1 MDKSLELEFAKF
13 ETEVARTEMYGTMLD
28 DALNMYNYVRYN
40 GINRT
45 FARLYGDNISSL
57 LNRPI
62 DINNIPVVGSP
73 RDKLSLLFLVAMEDD
88 ATAGTGA
95 ATTAGATTGGTA
107 TTATPTTGTTT
118 TTTQT
123 TTGTNTAPAA
133 NNAKQKGIF
142 AKIWA
147 FIRRI
152 LGNIMKFFKGVFK
165 KAMNLILFRSKQ
177 IDDEIK
183 RLDLQNMKDVDVRVM
198 DYKQVHHDF
207 KRWYAAEL
215 TVTKI
220 AKNLEQNIKSN
231 PAELTKLS
239 AAAKAELSKELKEVL
254 KDVASDEAV
263 RKSTDAAIAQAH
275 GPLAGAGNPKFV
287 NNMVTEINAVV
298 NMIKKVQTLG
308 AELQKTIET
317 TSTPITSELKNL
329 ENNPSPD
336 NKLKLNAYRQAAQVL
351 LDMTKFAEKMT
362 SWNGKKA
369 EGVLKDLQNLGKA
382 AGVESNANPAA
393 NKIEAESTEL
403 AAEAQTEKKINI

>member
-95 ATTAGATTGGTA
+95 ATTAGATT
-107 TTATPTTGTTT
+107 TATPTAGT

-133 NNAKQKGIF
+133 NNAKQQGIF
-142 AKIWA
+142 SKIWA

-165 KAMNLILFRSKQ
+165 KAMNLILFRRKQ
-177 IDDEIK
+177 IEEEIK
-183 RLDLQNMKDVDVRVM
+183 KLDLKNMKDVDVRVM

-207 KRWYAAEL
+207 KRWYAAGL
-215 TVTKI
+215 KVGKI
-220 AKNLEQNIKSN
+220 AQNLEQNIKSN

-239 AAAKAELSKELKEVL
+239 ADAKAAFNAELKEGL
-254 KDVASDEAV
+254 KELVSDDAV
-263 RKSTDAAIAQAH
+263 RKSTNFAIAKKQ

-287 NNMVTEINAVV
+287 NNMVTEIYAVIG
-298 NMIKKVQTLG
+298 MIGMIQKMG
-308 AELQKTIET
+308 AELSTTIEN
-317 TSTPITSELKNL
+317 TSKPINDELARLETNKN
-329 ENNPSPD
+329 PGAD
-336 NKLKLNAYRQAAQVL
+336 DKLKLNAYRQAAQVL

-369 EGVLKDLQNLGKA
+369 DGVLKDLQNLGKA
-382 AGVESNANPAA
+382 AGVESNANPAE
-393 NKIEAESTEL
+393 NKIEAASTEM
-403 AAEAQTEKKINI
+403 AAEA

>member
-95 ATTAGATTGGTA
+95 ATTAGATTTA
-107 TTATPTTGTTT
+107 APTTGTTT
-118 TTTQT
+118 TQT
-123 TTGTNTAPAA
+123 ATGTNAAPAA
-133 NNAKQKGIF
+133 NNAKQQGIF
-142 AKIWA
+142 SKIWA

-165 KAMNLILFRSKQ
+165 KAMNLLLFRRKQ
-177 IDDEIK
+177 IEEEIK
-183 RLDLQNMKDVDVRVM
+183 KLDLQNMKDVDVRVM

-207 KRWYAAEL
+207 KRWYAAGL
-215 TVTKI
+215 KVNKI
-220 AKNLEQNIKSN
+220 AKNLEENIKSN

-239 AAAKAELSKELKEVL
+239 ATAKAEFNAELKEGLKELSDENTKKAAKADIA
-254 KDVASDEAV
+254 KD
-263 RKSTDAAIAQAH
+263 H
-275 GPLAGAGNPKFV
+275 GLLAGAGNPKFV
-287 NNMVTEINAVV
+287 NSMFTEIKAVV
-298 NMIKKVQTLG
+298 NMIGMIQKGG
-308 AELQKTIET
+308 ADLQKTIET
-317 TSTPITSELKNL
+317 TSTPITNELKNL
-329 ENNPSPD
+329 ENNKNPSPD
-336 NKLKLNAYRQAAQVL
+336 DKLKLNAYRQAAQVL
-351 LDMTKFAEKMT
+351 LDMTKFAEKMM

-369 EGVLKDLQNLGKA
+369 DGVLKDLQNLGKA
-382 AGVESNANPAA
+382 AGVESNANPAE
-393 NKIEAESTEL
+393 NNIEAASTEM
-403 AAEAQTEKKINI
+403 AAEAQAEKK

>member
-95 ATTAGATTGGTA
+95 ATTAGATTTA
-107 TTATPTTGTTT
+107 APTTGT

-133 NNAKQKGIF
+133 NNAKQQGIF
-142 AKIWA
+142 SKIWA

-152 LGNIMKFFKGVFK
+152 LGNITKFFKGVFK
-165 KAMNLILFRSKQ
+165 KAMNLILFRRKQ
-177 IDDEIK
+177 IEEEIK
-183 RLDLQNMKDVDVRVM
+183 KLDLKNMKDVDVRVM

-207 KRWYAAEL
+207 KRWYAAGL
-215 TVTKI
+215 KVNKI
-220 AKNLEQNIKSN
+220 AQNLEQNIKSN

-239 AAAKAELSKELKEVL
+239 ATAKAELNAELKEGL
-254 KDVASDEAV
+254 KELVSDDAV
-263 RKSTDAAIAQAH
+263 RKSTNFAIAKKQ
-275 GPLAGAGNPKFV
+275 GPLAGASNPKFV
-287 NNMVTEINAVV
+287 NNMVTEINAVIG
-298 NMIKKVQTLG
+298 MIGMIQKGG
-308 AELQKTIET
+308 ADLNNTITNASKPINDELA
-317 TSTPITSELKNL
+317 SL
-329 ENNPSPD
+329 ERNKNPSAD
-336 NKLKLNAYRQAAQVL
+336 DKLKLNAYRQAAQVL

-369 EGVLKDLQNLGKA
+369 DGVLKDLQNLGKA
-382 AGVESNANPAA
+382 AGVESNANPAE
-393 NKIEAESTEL
+393 NKIEAASTEM
-403 AAEAQTEKKINI
+403 AAEAQAEKK

>member
-95 ATTAGATTGGTA
+95 ATTAGT
-107 TTATPTTGTTT
+107 TTAAPTTGT

-123 TTGTNTAPAA
+123 TTGTNTAQSA
-133 NNAKQKGIF
+133 NNAKQQGIF
-142 AKIWA
+142 SKIWA

-152 LGNIMKFFKGVFK
+152 LGNITKFFKGVFK
-165 KAMNLILFRSKQ
+165 KAMNLILFRRKQ
-177 IDDEIK
+177 IEEEIK
-183 RLDLQNMKDVDVRVM
+183 KLDLKNMKDVDVRVM

-207 KRWYAAEL
+207 KRWYAAGL
-215 TVTKI
+215 KVTKI
-220 AKNLEQNIKSN
+220 AKNLEENIKSN

-239 AAAKAELSKELKEVL
+239 ATAKAELN
-254 KDVASDEAV
+254 
-263 RKSTDAAIAQAH
+263 AH
-275 GPLAGAGNPKFV
+275 
-287 NNMVTEINAVV
+287 
-298 NMIKKVQTLG
+298 
-308 AELQKTIET
+308 
-317 TSTPITSELKNL
+317 SE
-329 ENNPSPD
+329 E
-336 NKLKLNAYRQAAQVL
+336 
-351 LDMTKFAEKMT
+351 
-362 SWNGKKA
+362 
-369 EGVLKDLQNLGKA
+369 
-382 AGVESNANPAA
+382 A
-393 NKIEAESTEL
+393 NKILETLIKE
-403 AAEAQTEKKINI
+403 NR

>member
-95 ATTAGATTGGTA
+95 ATTAGATT
-107 TTATPTTGTTT
+107 TATPTAGT

-133 NNAKQKGIF
+133 NNAKQQGIF
-142 AKIWA
+142 SKIWA

-165 KAMNLILFRSKQ
+165 KAMNLILFRRKQ
-177 IDDEIK
+177 IEEEIK
-183 RLDLQNMKDVDVRVM
+183 KLDLKNMKDVDVRVM

-207 KRWYAAEL
+207 KRWYAAGL
-215 TVTKI
+215 KVGKI
-220 AKNLEQNIKSN
+220 AQNLEQNIKSN

-239 AAAKAELSKELKEVL
+239 ADAKAAFNAELKEGL
-254 KDVASDEAV
+254 KELVSDDAV
-263 RKSTDAAIAQAH
+263 RKSTNFAIAKKQ

-287 NNMVTEINAVV
+287 NNMVTEIYAVIG
-298 NMIKKVQTLG
+298 MIGMIQKTG
-308 AELQKTIET
+308 AELSTTVENTSKPINDELARLET
-317 TSTPITSELKNL
+317 NKN
-329 ENNPSPD
+329 PGAD
-336 NKLKLNAYRQAAQVL
+336 DKLKLNAYRQAAQVL

-369 EGVLKDLQNLGKA
+369 DGVLKDLQNLGKA
-382 AGVESNANPAA
+382 AGVESNANPAE
-393 NKIEAESTEL
+393 NKIEAASTEM
-403 AAEAQTEKKINI
+403 AAEA

>member
-95 ATTAGATTGGTA
+95 ATTAGATTTA
-107 TTATPTTGTTT
+107 APTTGTTT
-118 TTTQT
+118 TQT
-123 TTGTNTAPAA
+123 ATGTNTAPAA
-133 NNAKQKGIF
+133 NNAKQQGIF
-142 AKIWA
+142 SKIWA

-152 LGNIMKFFKGVFK
+152 LGNITKFFKGVFK
-165 KAMNLILFRSKQ
+165 KAMNLILFRRKQ
-177 IDDEIK
+177 IEEEIK
-183 RLDLQNMKDVDVRVM
+183 KLDLKNMKDVDVRVM

-207 KRWYAAEL
+207 KRWYAAGL
-215 TVTKI
+215 KISKI
-220 AKNLEQNIKSN
+220 AKNLEENIKSN

-239 AAAKAELSKELKEVL
+239 ATAKAELNAELKEGL
-254 KDVASDEAV
+254 KELVSDDAV
-263 RKSTDAAIAQAH
+263 RKSTNFAIAKKQ

-287 NNMVTEINAVV
+287 NNMVTEINAVIG
-298 NMIKKVQTLG
+298 MIGMIQQKG
-308 AELQKTIET
+308 AELNNTIT
-317 TSTPITSELKNL
+317 NASTPITNELKNL
-329 ENNPSPD
+329 ENNKNPGPD
-336 NKLKLNAYRQAAQVL
+336 DKLKLNAYRQAAQVL
-351 LDMTKFAEKMT
+351 LDMTKFAEKMM

-369 EGVLKDLQNLGKA
+369 DGVLKDLQNLGKA

-393 NKIEAESTEL
+393 NKIEAASTEM
-403 AAEAQTEKKINI
+403 AAEAQAEKK

>member
-95 ATTAGATTGGTA
+95 ATTAGATTTA
-107 TTATPTTGTTT
+107 APTTGTTT
-118 TTTQT
+118 TQT
-123 TTGTNTAPAA
+123 ATGTNAAPAA

-165 KAMNLILFRSKQ
+165 KAMNLILFRRKQ
-177 IDDEIK
+177 IEEEIK
-183 RLDLQNMKDVDVRVM
+183 KLDLQNMKDVDVRVM

-207 KRWYAAEL
+207 KRWYAAGL
-215 TVTKI
+215 KVNKI
-220 AKNLEQNIKSN
+220 AQNLEQNIKSN

-239 AAAKAELSKELKEVL
+239 AEAKAKFNAELKEDLKELSDENTKKAAKADIA
-254 KDVASDEAV
+254 KD
-263 RKSTDAAIAQAH
+263 H
-275 GPLAGAGNPKFV
+275 GLLAGAGNPKFV
-287 NNMVTEINAVV
+287 NSMFTEIKAVV
-298 NMIKKVQTLG
+298 NMIGMIQKGG
-308 AELQKTIET
+308 ADLQKTIET
-317 TSTPITSELKNL
+317 TSTPITNELNNL
-329 ENNPSPD
+329 ENKQNPSPD
-336 NKLKLNAYRQAAQVL
+336 DKLKLNAYRQAAQVL
-351 LDMTKFAEKMT
+351 LDMTKFAEKMM

-369 EGVLKDLQNLGKA
+369 DGVLKDLQNLGKA
-382 AGVESNANPAA
+382 AGVESNANPAE
-393 NKIEAESTEL
+393 NNIEAASTEL
-403 AAEAQTEKKINI
+403 AAEAQAEKK

>member
-28 DALNMYNYVRYN
+28 DALKMYNYVRYN

-88 ATAGTGA
+88 ATAGTSA
-95 ATTAGATTGGTA
+95 TTTAGT
-107 TTATPTTGTTT
+107 TTATPATGTTT
-118 TTTQT
+118 TSTTA
-123 TTGTNTAPAA
+123 TGTNATPAA
-133 NNAKQKGIF
+133 NNAKQQGIF
-142 AKIWA
+142 SKIWA

-152 LGNIMKFFKGVFK
+152 LGNITKFFKGVFK
-165 KAMNLILFRSKQ
+165 KAMNLILFRRKQ
-177 IDDEIK
+177 IEEEIK
-183 RLDLQNMKDVDVRVM
+183 KLDLKNMKDVDVRVM

-207 KRWYAAEL
+207 KRWYAAGL
-215 TVTKI
+215 KVNKI
-220 AKNLEQNIKSN
+220 AQNLEQNIKSN

-239 AAAKAELSKELKEVL
+239 ATAKAELNAELKEGL
-254 KDVASDEAV
+254 KELVSDEAV
-263 RKSTDAAIAQAH
+263 RKSTNAAIAKEQ

-287 NNMVTEINAVV
+287 NNMVTEINAVIG
-298 NMIKKVQTLG
+298 MIGMIQKGG
-308 AELQKTIET
+308 ADLNNTIT
-317 TSTPITSELKNL
+317 NISTPINDELKRL
-329 ENNPSPD
+329 ENNKNPSAD
-336 NKLKLNAYRQAAQVL
+336 DKLKLNAYRQAAQVL

-369 EGVLKDLQNLGKA
+369 DGVLKDLQNLGKA
-382 AGVESNANPAA
+382 AGVEPNNPAA
-393 NKIEAESTEL
+393 TKVEAASTEM
-403 AAEAQTEKKINI
+403 AAEAQAEKK

>member
-28 DALNMYNYVRYN
+28 DALTMYNYVRYN

-95 ATTAGATTGGTA
+95 ATTAGATT
-107 TTATPTTGTTT
+107 TATPTAGTT

-123 TTGTNTAPAA
+123 ATGTNAAPAA
-133 NNAKQKGIF
+133 NNAKQQGIF
-142 AKIWA
+142 SKIWA

-152 LGNIMKFFKGVFK
+152 LGNITKFFKGVFK
-165 KAMNLILFRSKQ
+165 KAMNLILFRRKQ
-177 IDDEIK
+177 IEEEIK
-183 RLDLQNMKDVDVRVM
+183 KLDLQNMKDVDVRVM

-207 KRWYAAEL
+207 KRWYAAGL
-215 TVTKI
+215 KVTKI
-220 AKNLEQNIKSN
+220 AQNLEQNIKSN

-239 AAAKAELSKELKEVL
+239 ADAKADLNAELKEGL
-254 KDVASDEAV
+254 KELVSDDAV
-263 RKSTDAAIAQAH
+263 RKSTNFAIAKKQ

-287 NNMVTEINAVV
+287 NNMVTEINAVIG
-298 NMIKKVQTLG
+298 MIGMIQQKG
-308 AELQKTIET
+308 AELNNTIT
-317 TSTPITSELKNL
+317 NASKPITDELARLEKNQ
-329 ENNPSPD
+329 NPSPD
-336 NKLKLNAYRQAAQVL
+336 DKLKLNAYRQAAQVL
-351 LDMTKFAEKMT
+351 LDMTKFAEKMM

-369 EGVLKDLQNLGKA
+369 DGVLKDLQNLGKA
-382 AGVESNANPAA
+382 TGVESNNPAA
-393 NKIEAESTEL
+393 NNIEAASTEM
-403 AAEAQTEKKINI
+403 AAEAQAEKK

>member
-95 ATTAGATTGGTA
+95 ATTAGATTTA
-107 TTATPTTGTTT
+107 APTTGTTT
-118 TTTQT
+118 TAQT
-123 TTGTNTAPAA
+123 ATGTNAAPAA
-133 NNAKQKGIF
+133 NNAKQQGIF
-142 AKIWA
+142 SKIWA

-165 KAMNLILFRSKQ
+165 KAMNLLLFRRKQ
-177 IDDEIK
+177 IEEEIK
-183 RLDLQNMKDVDVRVM
+183 KLDLQNMKDVDVRVM

-207 KRWYAAEL
+207 KRWYAAGL
-215 TVTKI
+215 KVNKI
-220 AKNLEQNIKSN
+220 AKNLEENIKSN

-239 AAAKAELSKELKEVL
+239 ATAKAEFNAELKEGLKELSDENTKKAAKADIA
-254 KDVASDEAV
+254 KD
-263 RKSTDAAIAQAH
+263 H
-275 GPLAGAGNPKFV
+275 GLLAGAGNPKFV
-287 NNMVTEINAVV
+287 NSMFTEIKAVV
-298 NMIKKVQTLG
+298 NMIGMIQKGG
-308 AELQKTIET
+308 ADLQKTIET
-317 TSTPITSELKNL
+317 TSTPITNELKNL
-329 ENNPSPD
+329 ENNKNPSPD
-336 NKLKLNAYRQAAQVL
+336 DKLKLNAYRQAAQVL
-351 LDMTKFAEKMT
+351 LDMTKFAEKMM

-369 EGVLKDLQNLGKA
+369 DGVLKDLQNLGKA
-382 AGVESNANPAA
+382 AGVESNANPAE
-393 NKIEAESTEL
+393 NNIEAASTEM
-403 AAEAQTEKKINI
+403 AAEAQAEKK

>member
-95 ATTAGATTGGTA
+95 ATTAGATTATA
-107 TTATPTTGTTT
+107 PTAGTTT

-123 TTGTNTAPAA
+123 TTGTNAAPAA
-133 NNAKQKGIF
+133 NNAKQQGIF
-142 AKIWA
+142 SKIWA

-152 LGNIMKFFKGVFK
+152 LGNITKFFKGVFK
-165 KAMNLILFRSKQ
+165 KAMNLILFRRKQ
-177 IDDEIK
+177 IEEEIK
-183 RLDLQNMKDVDVRVM
+183 KLDLKNMKDVDVRVM

-207 KRWYAAEL
+207 KRWYAAGL
-215 TVTKI
+215 KITKI
-220 AKNLEQNIKSN
+220 AKELEQNIKSN

-239 AAAKAELSKELKEVL
+239 ATAKAELNAELKEGL
-254 KDVASDEAV
+254 KDLVSDDAV
-263 RKSTDAAIAQAH
+263 RKSTNFAIAKKQ

-287 NNMVTEINAVV
+287 NNMVTEINAVIG
-298 NMIKKVQTLG
+298 MIGMIQKGG
-308 AELQKTIET
+308 ADLTNTIEN
-317 TSTPITSELKNL
+317 TSKPINDELARL
-329 ENNPSPD
+329 EQNKNPSPD
-336 NKLKLNAYRQAAQVL
+336 DKLKLNAYRQAAQVL

-369 EGVLKDLQNLGKA
+369 DGVLKDLQNLGKA
-382 AGVESNANPAA
+382 AGVESNANPAE
-393 NKIEAESTEL
+393 NKIEAASTEM
-403 AAEAQTEKKINI
+403 AAEAQAEKK

>member
-88 ATAGTGA
+88 ATAGTGT
-95 ATTAGATTGGTA
+95 ATTAGAT

-177 IDDEIK
+177 IDDEMK

-308 AELQKTIET
+308 AELQKTIEN
-317 TSTPITSELKNL
+317 TSTPITNELNNL
-329 ENNPSPD
+329 EKNQNPSPD
-336 NKLKLNAYRQAAQVL
+336 DKLKLNAYRQAAQVL

-369 EGVLKDLQNLGKA
+369 DGVLKDLQNLGKA
-382 AGVESNANPAA
+382 AGVESNNPAA
-393 NKIEAESTEL
+393 NNIEAASTEL
-403 AAEAQTEKKINI
+403 AAEAQAEKK

>member
-88 ATAGTGA
+88 TTAGTGA
-95 ATTAGATTGGTA
+95 TTTAA
-107 TTATPTTGTTT
+107 PTTGTT

-177 IDDEIK
+177 IDDEMK

-308 AELQKTIET
+308 AELQKTIEN
-317 TSTPITSELKNL
+317 TSTPITNELNNL
-329 ENNPSPD
+329 EKNQNPSPD
-336 NKLKLNAYRQAAQVL
+336 DKLKLNAYRQAAQVL

-369 EGVLKDLQNLGKA
+369 DGVLKDLQNLGKA
-382 AGVESNANPAA
+382 AGVESNANPAE
-393 NKIEAESTEL
+393 NKIEAASTEM
-403 AAEAQTEKKINI
+403 AAEAQAEKK

>member
-95 ATTAGATTGGTA
+95 ATTAGATTTA
-107 TTATPTTGTTT
+107 APTTGTTT
-118 TTTQT
+118 TQT
-123 TTGTNTAPAA
+123 ATGTNTAPAA

-165 KAMNLILFRSKQ
+165 KAMNLILFRRKQ
-177 IDDEIK
+177 IEEEIK
-183 RLDLQNMKDVDVRVM
+183 KLDLQNMKDVDVRVM

-207 KRWYAAEL
+207 KRWYAAGL
-215 TVTKI
+215 KVNKI

-239 AAAKAELSKELKEVL
+239 AAAKAEFNAELKEGL
-254 KDVASDEAV
+254 KELSDENT
-263 RKSTDAAIAQAH
+263 KKAAKADIAKDH
-275 GPLAGAGNPKFV
+275 GLLAGAGNPKFV
-287 NNMVTEINAVV
+287 NSMFTEIKAVV
-298 NMIKKVQTLG
+298 NMIGMIQKGG
-308 AELQKTIET
+308 ADLQKTIET
-317 TSTPITSELKNL
+317 TSTPITNELKNL
-329 ENNPSPD
+329 ENNKNPSPD
-336 NKLKLNAYRQAAQVL
+336 DKLKLNAYRQAAQVL

-369 EGVLKDLQNLGKA
+369 DGVLKDLQNLGKA
-382 AGVESNANPAA
+382 AGVEPNNNPAA
-393 NKIEAESTEL
+393 TNVEAASTEM
-403 AAEAQTEKKINI
+403 AAEAQAEKNK

>member
-1 MDKSLELEFAKF
+1 
-13 ETEVARTEMYGTMLD
+13 
-28 DALNMYNYVRYN
+28 
-40 GINRT
+40 
-45 FARLYGDNISSL
+45 
-57 LNRPI
+57 
-62 DINNIPVVGSP
+62 
-73 RDKLSLLFLVAMEDD
+73 
-88 ATAGTGA
+88 
-95 ATTAGATTGGTA
+95 
-107 TTATPTTGTTT
+107 
-118 TTTQT
+118 
-123 TTGTNTAPAA
+123 
-133 NNAKQKGIF
+133 
-142 AKIWA
+142 
-147 FIRRI
+147 
-152 LGNIMKFFKGVFK
+152 MKFFKGVFK

-177 IDDEIK
+177 IDDEMK

-308 AELQKTIET
+308 AELQKTIEN
-317 TSTPITSELKNL
+317 TSTPITNELNNL
-329 ENNPSPD
+329 EKNQNPSPD
-336 NKLKLNAYRQAAQVL
+336 DKLKLNAYRQAAQVL

-369 EGVLKDLQNLGKA
+369 DGVLKDLQNLGKA
-382 AGVESNANPAA
+382 AGVESNNPAA
-393 NKIEAESTEL
+393 NNIEAASTEL
-403 AAEAQTEKKINI
+403 AAEAQAEKK

>member
-95 ATTAGATTGGTA
+95 ATTAGATTTA
-107 TTATPTTGTTT
+107 APTTGTTT
-118 TTTQT
+118 TQT
-123 TTGTNTAPAA
+123 ATGTNTAPAA
-133 NNAKQKGIF
+133 NNAKQQGIF
-142 AKIWA
+142 SKIWA

-165 KAMNLILFRSKQ
+165 KAMNLLLFRRKQ
-177 IDDEIK
+177 IEEEIK
-183 RLDLQNMKDVDVRVM
+183 KLDLQNMKDVDVRVM

-207 KRWYAAEL
+207 KRWYAAGL
-215 TVTKI
+215 KVNKI
-220 AKNLEQNIKSN
+220 AKNLEENIKSN

-239 AAAKAELSKELKEVL
+239 AAAKAEFNAELKEGL
-254 KDVASDEAV
+254 KELSDENT
-263 RKSTDAAIAQAH
+263 KKAAKADIAKDH
-275 GPLAGAGNPKFV
+275 GLLAGAGNPKFV
-287 NNMVTEINAVV
+287 NSMFTEIKAVV
-298 NMIKKVQTLG
+298 NMIGMIQKGG
-308 AELQKTIET
+308 ADLQKTIET
-317 TSTPITSELKNL
+317 TSTPITNELKNL
-329 ENNPSPD
+329 ENNKNPSPD
-336 NKLKLNAYRQAAQVL
+336 DKLKLNAYRQAAQVL
-351 LDMTKFAEKMT
+351 LDMTKFAEKMM

-369 EGVLKDLQNLGKA
+369 DGVLKDLQNLGKA
-382 AGVESNANPAA
+382 AGVESNANPAE
-393 NKIEAESTEL
+393 NKIEAASTEM
-403 AAEAQTEKKINI
+403 AAEAQAEKK

>member
-95 ATTAGATTGGTA
+95 ATTAGT
-107 TTATPTTGTTT
+107 TTAAPTTGTTT
-118 TTTQT
+118 TQT
-123 TTGTNTAPAA
+123 TTSTNTAPAA
-133 NNAKQKGIF
+133 NNAKQQGIF
-142 AKIWA
+142 SKIWA

-152 LGNIMKFFKGVFK
+152 LGNITKFFKGVFK
-165 KAMNLILFRSKQ
+165 KAMNLILFRRKQ
-177 IDDEIK
+177 IEEEIK
-183 RLDLQNMKDVDVRVM
+183 KLDLKNMKDVDVRVM

-207 KRWYAAEL
+207 KRWYAAGL
-215 TVTKI
+215 KITKI
-220 AKNLEQNIKSN
+220 AQNLEQNIKSN

-239 AAAKAELSKELKEVL
+239 ATAKAELNAELKEGL
-254 KDVASDEAV
+254 KELVSDDAV
-263 RKSTDAAIAQAH
+263 RKSTNFAIAKKQ
-275 GPLAGAGNPKFV
+275 GLAGAGNPKFV
-287 NNMVTEINAVV
+287 NNMVTEINAVIG
-298 NMIKKVQTLG
+298 MIGMIQKGG
-308 AELQKTIET
+308 ADLNNTITNASKPINDELARLE
-317 TSTPITSELKNL
+317 KNQ
-329 ENNPSPD
+329 NPSPD
-336 NKLKLNAYRQAAQVL
+336 DKLKLNAYRQAAQVL

-369 EGVLKDLQNLGKA
+369 DGVLKDLQNLGKA
-382 AGVESNANPAA
+382 AGVESNANPAE
-393 NKIEAESTEL
+393 NKIEAASTEM
-403 AAEAQTEKKINI
+403 AAEAQAEKK

>member
-88 ATAGTGA
+88 ATAGTGT
-95 ATTAGATTGGTA
+95 ATTTGAT
-107 TTATPTTGTTT
+107 TTATPTAGTA
-118 TTTQT
+118 TTQT
-123 TTGTNTAPAA
+123 ATGTNAAPAA
-133 NNAKQKGIF
+133 NNAKQQGIF
-142 AKIWA
+142 SKIWA

-152 LGNIMKFFKGVFK
+152 LGNITKFFKGVFR
-165 KAMNLILFRSKQ
+165 KAMNLLLFRRKQ
-177 IDDEIK
+177 IEEEIK
-183 RLDLQNMKDVDVRVM
+183 KLDLKNMKDVDVRVM

-207 KRWYAAEL
+207 KRWYAAGL
-215 TVTKI
+215 KITKI
-220 AKNLEQNIKSN
+220 AQNLEQNIKSN

-239 AAAKAELSKELKEVL
+239 ATAKAELNAELKEGL
-254 KDVASDEAV
+254 KELVSDDAV
-263 RKSTDAAIAQAH
+263 RKSTNFAIAKKQ

-287 NNMVTEINAVV
+287 NNMVTEINAVID
-298 NMIKKVQTLG
+298 MIGMIQQKG

-317 TSTPITSELKNL
+317 ASTPINNELDSL
-329 ENNPSPD
+329 EKNPSPD
-336 NKLKLNAYRQAAQVL
+336 NKLKLDAYRQAAQVL
-351 LDMTKFAEKMT
+351 LDMTKFAEKMM

-369 EGVLKDLQNLGKA
+369 DGVLKDLQNLGKA

-393 NKIEAESTEL
+393 NKIEAASTEM
-403 AAEAQTEKKINI
+403 AAEAQAEKK

>member
-95 ATTAGATTGGTA
+95 ATTAGATT
-107 TTATPTTGTTT
+107 TATPTAGTT

-123 TTGTNTAPAA
+123 TTGTNAAPAA
-133 NNAKQKGIF
+133 NNAKQQGIF
-142 AKIWA
+142 SKIWA

-152 LGNIMKFFKGVFK
+152 LGNITKFFKGVFK
-165 KAMNLILFRSKQ
+165 KAMNLLLFRRKQ
-177 IDDEIK
+177 IEEEIK
-183 RLDLQNMKDVDVRVM
+183 KLDLKNMKDVDVRVM

-207 KRWYAAEL
+207 KRWYAAGL
-215 TVTKI
+215 KVNKI
-220 AKNLEQNIKSN
+220 AQNLEQNIKSN

-239 AAAKAELSKELKEVL
+239 AEAKAELNAELKEGL
-254 KDVASDEAV
+254 KDLVSDDAV
-263 RKSTDAAIAQAH
+263 RKSTNFAIAKKQ

-287 NNMVTEINAVV
+287 NNMVTEINAVIG
-298 NMIKKVQTLG
+298 MIGMIQKGG
-308 AELQKTIET
+308 ADLTNTIENA
-317 TSTPITSELKNL
+317 SKPINDELARLEKNK
-329 ENNPSPD
+329 NPSPD
-336 NKLKLNAYRQAAQVL
+336 DKLKLNAYRQAAQVL

-369 EGVLKDLQNLGKA
+369 DGVLKDLQNLGKA
-382 AGVESNANPAA
+382 AGVEPNANPAA

-403 AAEAQTEKKINI
+403 AAEAQTEKKTNI

>member
-95 ATTAGATTGGTA
+95 ATTAGGATGATA
-107 TTATPTTGTTT
+107 ATPTAGT

-123 TTGTNTAPAA
+123 NTTQSA
-133 NNAKQKGIF
+133 NNAKQQGIF
-142 AKIWA
+142 SKIWA

-152 LGNIMKFFKGVFK
+152 LGNITKFFKGVFK

-177 IDDEIK
+177 IDDEMK
-183 RLDLQNMKDVDVRVM
+183 RLDLKNMKDVDVRVM
-198 DYKQVHHDF
+198 DYRQVHHDF
-207 KRWYAAEL
+207 KRWYAAGLKITE
-215 TVTKI
+215 I

-231 PAELTKLS
+231 PTELTKLS
-239 AAAKAELSKELKEVL
+239 ATAKANFNAALKNELKGL
-254 KDVASDEAV
+254 SDENTKKTA
-263 RKSTDAAIAQAH
+263 REGMEKAG
-275 GPLAGAGNPKFV
+275 GPLVGAGNPKFV

-298 NMIKKVQTLG
+298 NMIKRIQTLG

-317 TSTPITSELKNL
+317 ASTPITTKLTSL
-329 ENNPSPD
+329 ETNPSAD
-336 NKLKLNAYRQAAQVL
+336 NKLKLDAYRQATQVL

-369 EGVLKDLQNLGKA
+369 DGVLKDLQNLGKA
-382 AGVESNANPAA
+382 AGVESNNPAA
-393 NKIEAESTEL
+393 NKIEAASTEL
-403 AAEAQTEKKINI
+403 AAEGQAEKKINI

>member
-28 DALNMYNYVRYN
+28 DALNMYSYVRYN

-95 ATTAGATTGGTA
+95 ATTAGATT
-107 TTATPTTGTTT
+107 TATPTTGT

-142 AKIWA
+142 SKIWA

-152 LGNIMKFFKGVFK
+152 LGNITKFFKGVFK
-165 KAMNLILFRSKQ
+165 KAMNLILFRRKQ
-177 IDDEIK
+177 IEEEIK
-183 RLDLQNMKDVDVRVM
+183 KLDLKNMKDVDVRVM

-207 KRWYAAEL
+207 KRWYAAGL
-215 TVTKI
+215 KVNKI
-220 AKNLEQNIKSN
+220 AQNLEQNIKSN

-239 AAAKAELSKELKEVL
+239 ATAKAELNAELKEGL
-254 KDVASDEAV
+254 KELVSDEAV
-263 RKSTDAAIAQAH
+263 RKSTNAAIAKEQ

-287 NNMVTEINAVV
+287 NNMVTEINAVIG
-298 NMIKKVQTLG
+298 MIGMIQQKG
-308 AELQKTIET
+308 AELQKTIEDA
-317 TSTPITSELKNL
+317 SQPINTELARLEKNQ
-329 ENNPSPD
+329 NPSAD
-336 NKLKLNAYRQAAQVL
+336 DKLKLNAYRQAAQVL

-369 EGVLKDLQNLGKA
+369 DGVLKDLQNLGKA
-382 AGVESNANPAA
+382 ADVESNANPAE
-393 NKIEAESTEL
+393 NKIEAASTEM
-403 AAEAQTEKKINI
+403 AAEAQAEKK

>member
-45 FARLYGDNISSL
+45 FARLYGDNINSL

-95 ATTAGATTGGTA
+95 ATTAGT
-107 TTATPTTGTTT
+107 TTAAPTTGTT

-133 NNAKQKGIF
+133 NNAKQQGIF
-142 AKIWA
+142 SKIWA

-152 LGNIMKFFKGVFK
+152 LGNITKFFKGVFK
-165 KAMNLILFRSKQ
+165 KAMNLLLFRRKQ
-177 IDDEIK
+177 IEEEIK
-183 RLDLQNMKDVDVRVM
+183 KLDLKNMKDVDVRVM

-207 KRWYAAEL
+207 KRWYAAGL
-215 TVTKI
+215 KVTKI
-220 AKNLEQNIKSN
+220 AKELEQNITSN

-239 AAAKAELSKELKEVL
+239 ATAKSELNAELKEGL
-254 KDVASDEAV
+254 KELVSDDAV
-263 RKSTDAAIAQAH
+263 RKSTNFAIAKKQ
-275 GPLAGAGNPKFV
+275 GLAGAGNPKFV
-287 NNMVTEINAVV
+287 NNMVTEINAVIG
-298 NMIKKVQTLG
+298 MIGMIQKGG
-308 AELQKTIET
+308 ADLQKTIET
-317 TSTPITSELKNL
+317 TSTPITNELKNL
-329 ENNPSPD
+329 ENKQNPSAD
-336 NKLKLNAYRQAAQVL
+336 DKLKLNAYRQAAQVL
-351 LDMTKFAEKMT
+351 LDMTKFAEKMM

-369 EGVLKDLQNLGKA
+369 DGVLKDLQNLGKA

-393 NKIEAESTEL
+393 NNIEEASTEL
-403 AAEAQTEKKINI
+403 AAEAQAEKKINI

>member
-45 FARLYGDNISSL
+45 FARLSGDNISSL

-95 ATTAGATTGGTA
+95 ATTAGATTTA
-107 TTATPTTGTTT
+107 APTTGTTT
-118 TTTQT
+118 TTQT
-123 TTGTNTAPAA
+123 ATGTNAAPAA
-133 NNAKQKGIF
+133 NNAKQQGIF
-142 AKIWA
+142 SKIWA

-152 LGNIMKFFKGVFK
+152 LGNITKFFKGVFK
-165 KAMNLILFRSKQ
+165 KAMNLLLFRRKQ
-177 IDDEIK
+177 IEEEIK
-183 RLDLQNMKDVDVRVM
+183 KLDLKNMKDVDVRVM

-207 KRWYAAEL
+207 KRWYAAGL
-215 TVTKI
+215 KVTKI
-220 AKNLEQNIKSN
+220 AKELEQNITSN

-239 AAAKAELSKELKEVL
+239 ATAKAELNAELKEGL
-254 KDVASDEAV
+254 KELVSDDAV
-263 RKSTDAAIAQAH
+263 RKSTNFAIAKKQ

-287 NNMVTEINAVV
+287 NNMVTEINAVIG
-298 NMIKKVQTLG
+298 MIGMIQKGG
-308 AELQKTIET
+308 ADLSTTIENA
-317 TSTPITSELKNL
+317 SKPINDELARLEKNK
-329 ENNPSPD
+329 NPSAD
-336 NKLKLNAYRQAAQVL
+336 DKLKLNAYRQAAQVL

-369 EGVLKDLQNLGKA
+369 DGVLKDLQNLGKA
-382 AGVESNANPAA
+382 AGVESNANPAE
-393 NKIEAESTEL
+393 NKIEAASTEM
-403 AAEAQTEKKINI
+403 AAEAQAEKK

>member
-88 ATAGTGA
+88 ATAGTGT
-95 ATTAGATTGGTA
+95 ATTAGATTTA
-107 TTATPTTGTTT
+107 APTTGTTT
-118 TTTQT
+118 TTQT
-123 TTGTNTAPAA
+123 ATGTNTAPAA
-133 NNAKQKGIF
+133 NNAKQQGIF
-142 AKIWA
+142 SKIWA

-165 KAMNLILFRSKQ
+165 KAMNLLLFRRKQ
-177 IDDEIK
+177 IEEEIK
-183 RLDLQNMKDVDVRVM
+183 KLDLQNMKDVDVRVM

-207 KRWYAAEL
+207 KRWYAAGL
-215 TVTKI
+215 KVNKI
-220 AKNLEQNIKSN
+220 AKNLEENIKSN

-239 AAAKAELSKELKEVL
+239 AAAKAEFNAELKEGL
-254 KDVASDEAV
+254 KELSDENT
-263 RKSTDAAIAQAH
+263 KKAAKADIAKDH
-275 GPLAGAGNPKFV
+275 GLLAGAGNPKFV
-287 NNMVTEINAVV
+287 NSMFTEIKAVV
-298 NMIKKVQTLG
+298 NMIGMIQKGG
-308 AELQKTIET
+308 ADLQKTIET
-317 TSTPITSELKNL
+317 TSTPITNELKNL
-329 ENNPSPD
+329 ENNKNPSPD
-336 NKLKLNAYRQAAQVL
+336 DKLKLNAYRQAAQVL
-351 LDMTKFAEKMT
+351 LDMTKFAEKMM

-369 EGVLKDLQNLGKA
+369 DGVLKDLQNLGKA
-382 AGVESNANPAA
+382 AGVESNANPAE
-393 NKIEAESTEL
+393 NNIEAASTEL
-403 AAEAQTEKKINI
+403 AAEAQAEKK

>member
-95 ATTAGATTGGTA
+95 ATTAGT
-107 TTATPTTGTTT
+107 TTAAPTTGT

-123 TTGTNTAPAA
+123 TTGTNTAQSA
-133 NNAKQKGIF
+133 NNAKQQGIF
-142 AKIWA
+142 SKIWA

-152 LGNIMKFFKGVFK
+152 LGNITKFFKGVFK
-165 KAMNLILFRSKQ
+165 KAMNLILFRRKQ
-177 IDDEIK
+177 IEEEIK
-183 RLDLQNMKDVDVRVM
+183 KLDLKNMKDVDVRVM

-207 KRWYAAEL
+207 KRWYAAGL
-215 TVTKI
+215 KITKI
-220 AKNLEQNIKSN
+220 AQNLEQNIKSN

-239 AAAKAELSKELKEVL
+239 ATAKAELNAELKEGL
-254 KDVASDEAV
+254 KELVSDDAV
-263 RKSTDAAIAQAH
+263 RKSTNFAIAKKQ

-287 NNMVTEINAVV
+287 NNMVTEINAVIG
-298 NMIKKVQTLG
+298 MIGMIQQKG
-308 AELQKTIET
+308 AELNNTIT
-317 TSTPITSELKNL
+317 NASTPITNELKNL
-329 ENNPSPD
+329 ENNKNPSPD
-336 NKLKLNAYRQAAQVL
+336 DKLKLNAYRQAAQVL
-351 LDMTKFAEKMT
+351 LDMTKFAEKMM

-369 EGVLKDLQNLGKA
+369 DGVLKDLQNLGKA

-393 NKIEAESTEL
+393 NNIEEASTEL
-403 AAEAQTEKKINI
+403 AAEAQAEKKINI

>member
-95 ATTAGATTGGTA
+95 ATTAGATTTA
-107 TTATPTTGTTT
+107 APTTGTTT
-118 TTTQT
+118 TTQT
-123 TTGTNTAPAA
+123 ATGTNAAPAA
-133 NNAKQKGIF
+133 NNAKQQGIF
-142 AKIWA
+142 SKIWA

-152 LGNIMKFFKGVFK
+152 LGNITKFFKGVFK
-165 KAMNLILFRSKQ
+165 KAMNLLLFRRKQ
-177 IDDEIK
+177 IEEEIK
-183 RLDLQNMKDVDVRVM
+183 KLDLKNMKDVDVRVM

-207 KRWYAAEL
+207 KRWYAAGL
-215 TVTKI
+215 KVTKI
-220 AKNLEQNIKSN
+220 AKELEQNITSN

-239 AAAKAELSKELKEVL
+239 ATAKAELNAELKEGL
-254 KDVASDEAV
+254 KDLVSDDAV
-263 RKSTDAAIAQAH
+263 RKSTNFAIAKKQ
-275 GPLAGAGNPKFV
+275 GLAGAGNPKFV
-287 NNMVTEINAVV
+287 NNMVTEINAVIG
-298 NMIKKVQTLG
+298 MIGMIQKGG
-308 AELQKTIET
+308 ADLSTTIENA
-317 TSTPITSELKNL
+317 SKPINDELARLEKNK
-329 ENNPSPD
+329 NPSAD
-336 NKLKLNAYRQAAQVL
+336 DKLKLNAYRQAAQVL

-362 SWNGKKA
+362 
-369 EGVLKDLQNLGKA
+369 
-382 AGVESNANPAA
+382 
-393 NKIEAESTEL
+393 TEM
-403 AAEAQTEKKINI
+403 AAEAQAEKK

>member
-62 DINNIPVVGSP
+62 DINNISVVGSP

-95 ATTAGATTGGTA
+95 ATTAGATTTA
-107 TTATPTTGTTT
+107 APTTGTTT
-118 TTTQT
+118 TQT
-123 TTGTNTAPAA
+123 ATGTNTTPAA
-133 NNAKQKGIF
+133 NNAKQQGIF
-142 AKIWA
+142 SKIWA

-152 LGNIMKFFKGVFK
+152 LGNITKFFKGVFK
-165 KAMNLILFRSKQ
+165 KAMNLILFRRKQ
-177 IDDEIK
+177 IEEEIK
-183 RLDLQNMKDVDVRVM
+183 KLDLQNMKDVDVRVM

-207 KRWYAAEL
+207 KRWYAAGL
-215 TVTKI
+215 KVNKI
-220 AKNLEQNIKSN
+220 AQNLEQNIKSN

-239 AAAKAELSKELKEVL
+239 AEAKAKFNAELKEGL
-254 KDVASDEAV
+254 KELVSDDAV
-263 RKSTDAAIAQAH
+263 RKSTNFAIAKKQ

-287 NNMVTEINAVV
+287 NNMVTEINAVIG
-298 NMIKKVQTLG
+298 MIGMIQQKG
-308 AELQKTIET
+308 AELQKTIDDA
-317 TSTPITSELKNL
+317 STPITNELTNL
-329 ENNPSPD
+329 EKNPSAD
-336 NKLKLNAYRQAAQVL
+336 DKLKLNAYRQAAQVL
-351 LDMTKFAEKMT
+351 LDMTKFAEKMM

-369 EGVLKDLQNLGKA
+369 DGVLKDLQNLGKA

-393 NKIEAESTEL
+393 NNIEEASTEL
-403 AAEAQTEKKINI
+403 AAEAQAEKK

>member
-95 ATTAGATTGGTA
+95 ATTAGATTTA
-107 TTATPTTGTTT
+107 APTTGT

-133 NNAKQKGIF
+133 NNAKQQGIF
-142 AKIWA
+142 SKIWA

-152 LGNIMKFFKGVFK
+152 LGNITKFFKGVFK
-165 KAMNLILFRSKQ
+165 KAMNLILFRRKQ
-177 IDDEIK
+177 IEEEIK
-183 RLDLQNMKDVDVRVM
+183 KLDLKNMKDVDVRVM

-207 KRWYAAEL
+207 KRWYAAGL
-215 TVTKI
+215 KVNKI
-220 AKNLEQNIKSN
+220 AQNLEQNIKSN

-239 AAAKAELSKELKEVL
+239 ATAKAELNAELKEGL
-254 KDVASDEAV
+254 KELVSDDAV
-263 RKSTDAAIAQAH
+263 RKSTNFAIAKKQ

-287 NNMVTEINAVV
+287 NNMVTEINAVIG
-298 NMIKKVQTLG
+298 MIGMIQKGG
-308 AELQKTIET
+308 ADLNNTITNASKPINDELA
-317 TSTPITSELKNL
+317 SL
-329 ENNPSPD
+329 ERNKNPSAAD
-336 NKLKLNAYRQAAQVL
+336 KLKLNAYRQAAQVL

-369 EGVLKDLQNLGKA
+369 DGVLKDLQNLGKA
-382 AGVESNANPAA
+382 AGVESNANPAE
-393 NKIEAESTEL
+393 NKIEAASTEM
-403 AAEAQTEKKINI
+403 AGRSTSREKINI

>member
-95 ATTAGATTGGTA
+95 ATTTGATTTA
-107 TTATPTTGTTT
+107 APTTGTT

-123 TTGTNTAPAA
+123 TTGTNAAPAA

-165 KAMNLILFRSKQ
+165 KAMNLILFRRKQ
-177 IDDEIK
+177 IEEEIK
-183 RLDLQNMKDVDVRVM
+183 KLDLQNMKDVDVRVM

-207 KRWYAAEL
+207 KRWYAAGL
-215 TVTKI
+215 KVNKI
-220 AKNLEQNIKSN
+220 AQNLEQNIKSN

-239 AAAKAELSKELKEVL
+239 AEAKAKFNAELKEGLKELSDENTKKAAKADIA
-254 KDVASDEAV
+254 KD
-263 RKSTDAAIAQAH
+263 H
-275 GPLAGAGNPKFV
+275 GLLAGAGNPKFV
-287 NNMVTEINAVV
+287 NSMFTEIKAVV
-298 NMIKKVQTLG
+298 NMIGMIQKGG
-308 AELQKTIET
+308 ADLQKTIET
-317 TSTPITSELKNL
+317 TSTPITNELKNL
-329 ENNPSPD
+329 ENNQNPSPD
-336 NKLKLNAYRQAAQVL
+336 DKLKLNAYRQAAQVL

-369 EGVLKDLQNLGKA
+369 DGVLKDLQNLGKA

-393 NKIEAESTEL
+393 NNIEEASTEL
-403 AAEAQTEKKINI
+403 AAEAQAEKK

>member
-95 ATTAGATTGGTA
+95 ATTAGATTTA
-107 TTATPTTGTTT
+107 APTTGTTT
-118 TTTQT
+118 TQT
-123 TTGTNTAPAA
+123 ATGTNTAPAA
-133 NNAKQKGIF
+133 NNAKQQGIF
-142 AKIWA
+142 SKIWA

-152 LGNIMKFFKGVFK
+152 LGNITKFFKGVFK
-165 KAMNLILFRSKQ
+165 KAMNLILFRRKQ
-177 IDDEIK
+177 IEEEIK
-183 RLDLQNMKDVDVRVM
+183 KLDLKNMKDVDVRVM

-207 KRWYAAEL
+207 KRWYAAGL
-215 TVTKI
+215 KVTKI
-220 AKNLEQNIKSN
+220 AKNLEENIKSN

-239 AAAKAELSKELKEVL
+239 ATAKAELNAELKEGL
-254 KDVASDEAV
+254 KELVSDDAV
-263 RKSTDAAIAQAH
+263 RKSTNFAIAKKQ
-275 GPLAGAGNPKFV
+275 GLAGAGNPKFV
-287 NNMVTEINAVV
+287 NNMVTEINAVIG
-298 NMIKKVQTLG
+298 MIGMIQQKG
-308 AELQKTIET
+308 AELNNTIT
-317 TSTPITSELKNL
+317 NASTPITNELKNL
-329 ENNPSPD
+329 ENNKNPGPD
-336 NKLKLNAYRQAAQVL
+336 DKLKLNAYRQAAQVL
-351 LDMTKFAEKMT
+351 LDMTKFAEKMM

-369 EGVLKDLQNLGKA
+369 DGVLKDLQNLGKA
-382 AGVESNANPAA
+382 AGVESNANPAE
-393 NKIEAESTEL
+393 NKIEAASTEM
-403 AAEAQTEKKINI
+403 AAEAQAEKK

>member
-13 ETEVARTEMYGTMLD
+13 ETEVARTELYGTMLD

-95 ATTAGATTGGTA
+95 ATATGAT
-107 TTATPTTGTTT
+107 TTATPTAGT

-123 TTGTNTAPAA
+123 TTGTNAAPAA
-133 NNAKQKGIF
+133 NNAKQQGIF
-142 AKIWA
+142 SKIWA

-152 LGNIMKFFKGVFK
+152 LGNITKFFKGVFK
-165 KAMNLILFRSKQ
+165 KAMNLILFRRKQ
-177 IDDEIK
+177 IEEEIK
-183 RLDLQNMKDVDVRVM
+183 KLDLQNMKDVDVRVM

-207 KRWYAAEL
+207 KRWYAAGL
-215 TVTKI
+215 KVNKI
-220 AKNLEQNIKSN
+220 AQNLEQNIKSN

-239 AAAKAELSKELKEVL
+239 ATAKAELNAELKEGL
-254 KDVASDEAV
+254 KELSDENT
-263 RKSTDAAIAQAH
+263 KKAAKADIAKDH
-275 GPLAGAGNPKFV
+275 GLLAGAGNPKFV
-287 NNMVTEINAVV
+287 NSMFTEIKAVV
-298 NMIKKVQTLG
+298 NMIGMIQKGG
-308 AELQKTIET
+308 ADLQKTIET
-317 TSTPITSELKNL
+317 TSTPITNELKNL
-329 ENNPSPD
+329 ENNKNPSPD
-336 NKLKLNAYRQAAQVL
+336 DKLKLNAYRQAAQVL
-351 LDMTKFAEKMT
+351 LDMTKFAEKMM

-369 EGVLKDLQNLGKA
+369 DGVLKDLQNLGKA
-382 AGVESNANPAA
+382 AGVESNANPAE
-393 NKIEAESTEL
+393 NKIEAASTEM
-403 AAEAQTEKKINI
+403 AAEAQAEKK

>member
-88 ATAGTGA
+88 ATAGTGT
-95 ATTAGATTGGTA
+95 ATTAGATTTA
-107 TTATPTTGTTT
+107 APTTGTTT
-118 TTTQT
+118 TTQT
-123 TTGTNTAPAA
+123 ATGTNTAPAA
-133 NNAKQKGIF
+133 NNAKQQGIF
-142 AKIWA
+142 SKIWA

-165 KAMNLILFRSKQ
+165 KAMNLLLFRRKQ
-177 IDDEIK
+177 IEEEIK
-183 RLDLQNMKDVDVRVM
+183 KLDLQNMKDVDVRVM

-207 KRWYAAEL
+207 KRWYAAGL
-215 TVTKI
+215 KVNKI
-220 AKNLEQNIKSN
+220 AKNLEENIKSN

-239 AAAKAELSKELKEVL
+239 ATAKAELNAELKEGL
-254 KDVASDEAV
+254 KELSDENT
-263 RKSTDAAIAQAH
+263 KKAAKADIAKDH
-275 GPLAGAGNPKFV
+275 GLLAGAGNPKFV
-287 NNMVTEINAVV
+287 NSMFTEIKAVV
-298 NMIKKVQTLG
+298 NMIGMIQKGG
-308 AELQKTIET
+308 ADLQKTIET
-317 TSTPITSELKNL
+317 TSTPITNELKNL
-329 ENNPSPD
+329 ENNKNPSPD
-336 NKLKLNAYRQAAQVL
+336 DKLKLNAYRQAAQVL
-351 LDMTKFAEKMT
+351 LDMTKFAEKMM

-369 EGVLKDLQNLGKA
+369 DGVLKDLQNLGKA
-382 AGVESNANPAA
+382 AGVESNANPAE
-393 NKIEAESTEL
+393 NNIEAVSTEM
-403 AAEAQTEKKINI
+403 AAGAQAEKK

>member
-88 ATAGTGA
+88 ATAGTGT
-95 ATTAGATTGGTA
+95 ATTAGATTTA
-107 TTATPTTGTTT
+107 APTTGTTT
-118 TTTQT
+118 TQT
-123 TTGTNTAPAA
+123 ATGTNTAPAA
-133 NNAKQKGIF
+133 NNTKQQGIF
-142 AKIWA
+142 SKIWA

-165 KAMNLILFRSKQ
+165 KAMNLILFRRKQ
-177 IDDEIK
+177 IEEEIK
-183 RLDLQNMKDVDVRVM
+183 KLDLQNMKDVDVRVM

-207 KRWYAAEL
+207 KRWYAAGL
-215 TVTKI
+215 KVTKI
-220 AKNLEQNIKSN
+220 AKNLEENIKSN

-239 AAAKAELSKELKEVL
+239 ATAKAELNAELKEGL
-254 KDVASDEAV
+254 KELVSDDAV
-263 RKSTDAAIAQAH
+263 RKSTNFAIAKKQ

-287 NNMVTEINAVV
+287 NNMVTEINAVIG
-298 NMIKKVQTLG
+298 MIGMIQQKG
-308 AELQKTIET
+308 AELNNTIT
-317 TSTPITSELKNL
+317 NASTPITNELKNL
-329 ENNPSPD
+329 ENKQNPSPD
-336 NKLKLNAYRQAAQVL
+336 DKLKLNAYRQAAQVL
-351 LDMTKFAEKMT
+351 LDMTKFAEKMM

-369 EGVLKDLQNLGKA
+369 DGVLKDLQNLGKA

-393 NKIEAESTEL
+393 NNIEEASTEL
-403 AAEAQTEKKINI
+403 AAEAQAEKKINI

>member
-28 DALNMYNYVRYN
+28 DALKMYNYVRYN

-95 ATTAGATTGGTA
+95 ATPAGATTTA
-107 TTATPTTGTTT
+107 APTTGT

-133 NNAKQKGIF
+133 NNAKQQGIF
-142 AKIWA
+142 SKIWA

-152 LGNIMKFFKGVFK
+152 LNNIMKFFKGVFR
-165 KAMNLILFRSKQ
+165 KAMGLLVLRRKQ
-177 IDDEIK
+177 IDAEMQ
-183 RLDLQNMKDVDVRVM
+183 RLDLKNMKDVDVRVM

-207 KRWYAAEL
+207 KRWYAAGL
-215 TVTKI
+215 KVNKI
-220 AKNLEQNIKSN
+220 AKNLEQNIKNN

-239 AAAKAELSKELKEVL
+239 AAAKAEFNAELKAGLKEL
-254 KDVASDEAV
+254 SDENTKKNA
-263 RKSTDAAIAQAH
+263 KEGMEKAG
-275 GPLAGAGNPKFV
+275 GPLVGAGNPKFV
-287 NNMVTEINAVV
+287 NSIVTEINAVV
-298 NMIKKVQTLG
+298 NMIKMIQTLG
-308 AELQKTIET
+308 AELSKTIEDT
-317 TSTPITSELKNL
+317 GKPINDELARL
-329 ENNPSPD
+329 ENNKNPSPD
-336 NKLKLNAYRQAAQVL
+336 DKLKLNAYRQAAQVL

-369 EGVLKDLQNLGKA
+369 DGVLKDLQNLGKA
-382 AGVESNANPAA
+382 AGVEPNNNPAA
-393 NKIEAESTEL
+393 TKVEAASTEM
-403 AAEAQTEKKINI
+403 AAEAQAEKK

>member
-95 ATTAGATTGGTA
+95 ATTAGATTTA
-107 TTATPTTGTTT
+107 APTTGTTT
-118 TTTQT
+118 TTQT
-123 TTGTNTAPAA
+123 ATGTNAAPAA
-133 NNAKQKGIF
+133 NNAKQQGIF
-142 AKIWA
+142 SKIWA

-152 LGNIMKFFKGVFK
+152 LGNITKFFKGVFK
-165 KAMNLILFRSKQ
+165 KAMNLLLFRRKQ
-177 IDDEIK
+177 IEEEIK
-183 RLDLQNMKDVDVRVM
+183 KLDLKNMKDVDVRVM

-207 KRWYAAEL
+207 KRWYAAGL
-215 TVTKI
+215 KVTKI
-220 AKNLEQNIKSN
+220 AKELEQNITSN

-239 AAAKAELSKELKEVL
+239 ATAKAELNAELKEGL
-254 KDVASDEAV
+254 KDLVSDDAV
-263 RKSTDAAIAQAH
+263 RKSTNFAIAKKQ
-275 GPLAGAGNPKFV
+275 GLAGAGNPKFV
-287 NNMVTEINAVV
+287 NNMVTEINAVIG
-298 NMIKKVQTLG
+298 MIGMIQKGG
-308 AELQKTIET
+308 ADLQKTIET
-317 TSTPITSELKNL
+317 TSTPITNELKNL
-329 ENNPSPD
+329 ENNKNPSAD
-336 NKLKLNAYRQAAQVL
+336 DKLKLNAYRQAAQVL

-369 EGVLKDLQNLGKA
+369 DGVLKDLQNLGKA
-382 AGVESNANPAA
+382 AGVESNANPAE
-393 NKIEAESTEL
+393 NKIEAASTEM
-403 AAEAQTEKKINI
+403 AAEAQAEKK

>member
-45 FARLYGDNISSL
+45 FARLYGDSISSL

-95 ATTAGATTGGTA
+95 ATTAGATTTA
-107 TTATPTTGTTT
+107 APTTGTTT
-118 TTTQT
+118 TQT
-123 TTGTNTAPAA
+123 ATGTNTAPAA

-165 KAMNLILFRSKQ
+165 KAMNLILFRRKQ
-177 IDDEIK
+177 IEEEIK
-183 RLDLQNMKDVDVRVM
+183 KLDLQNMKDVDVRVM

-207 KRWYAAEL
+207 KRWYAAGL
-215 TVTKI
+215 KVNKI
-220 AKNLEQNIKSN
+220 AQNLEQNIKSN

-239 AAAKAELSKELKEVL
+239 AETKAKFNAELKEGLKELSDENTKKAAKADIA
-254 KDVASDEAV
+254 KD
-263 RKSTDAAIAQAH
+263 H
-275 GPLAGAGNPKFV
+275 GLLAGAGNPKFV
-287 NNMVTEINAVV
+287 NSMFTEIKAVV
-298 NMIKKVQTLG
+298 NMIGMIQKGG
-308 AELQKTIET
+308 ADLQKTIET
-317 TSTPITSELKNL
+317 TSTPITNELKNL
-329 ENNPSPD
+329 ENKQNPSAD
-336 NKLKLNAYRQAAQVL
+336 DKLKLNAYRQAAQVL
-351 LDMTKFAEKMT
+351 LDMTKFAEKMM

-369 EGVLKDLQNLGKA
+369 DGVLKDLQNLGKA

-393 NKIEAESTEL
+393 NNIEEASTEL
-403 AAEAQTEKKINI
+403 AAEAQAEKK

>member
-95 ATTAGATTGGTA
+95 ATTAGATT
-107 TTATPTTGTTT
+107 TATPTTGTT

-133 NNAKQKGIF
+133 NNAKQQGIF
-142 AKIWA
+142 SKIWA

-152 LGNIMKFFKGVFK
+152 LGNITKFFKGVFK
-165 KAMNLILFRSKQ
+165 KAMNLILFRRKQ
-177 IDDEIK
+177 IEEEIK
-183 RLDLQNMKDVDVRVM
+183 KLDLKNMKDVDVRVM

-207 KRWYAAEL
+207 KRWYAAGL
-215 TVTKI
+215 KVNKI
-220 AKNLEQNIKSN
+220 AQNLEQNIKSN

-239 AAAKAELSKELKEVL
+239 ATAKAELNAELKEGL
-254 KDVASDEAV
+254 KELVSDDAV
-263 RKSTDAAIAQAH
+263 RKSTNFAIAKKQ

-287 NNMVTEINAVV
+287 NNMVTEINAVIG
-298 NMIKKVQTLG
+298 MIGMIQKGG
-308 AELQKTIET
+308 ADLNNTIT
-317 TSTPITSELKNL
+317 NISTPINTELTNL
-329 ENNPSPD
+329 EKNPSPD

-351 LDMTKFAEKMT
+351 LDMTKFAEKMM

-369 EGVLKDLQNLGKA
+369 DGVLKDLQNLGKA
-382 AGVESNANPAA
+382 AGVEPNNSTATKVEAA
-393 NKIEAESTEL
+393 STEM
-403 AAEAQTEKKINI
+403 AAEAQAEKKK

>member
-73 RDKLSLLFLVAMEDD
+73 RDKLSLLFMVAMEDD

-95 ATTAGATTGGTA
+95 ATTAGATTTA
-107 TTATPTTGTTT
+107 APTTRT

-133 NNAKQKGIF
+133 NNAKQQGIF
-142 AKIWA
+142 SKIWA

-165 KAMNLILFRSKQ
+165 KAMNLILFRRKQ
-177 IDDEIK
+177 IEEEIK
-183 RLDLQNMKDVDVRVM
+183 KLDLKNMKDVDVRVM

-207 KRWYAAEL
+207 KRWYAAGL
-215 TVTKI
+215 KVGKI
-220 AKNLEQNIKSN
+220 AQNLEQNIKSN

-239 AAAKAELSKELKEVL
+239 ADAKAAFNAELKEGL
-254 KDVASDEAV
+254 KELVSDDAV
-263 RKSTDAAIAQAH
+263 RKSTNFAIAKKQ

-287 NNMVTEINAVV
+287 NNMVTEINAVIG
-298 NMIKKVQTLG
+298 MIGMIQKMG
-308 AELQKTIET
+308 AELSTTIEN
-317 TSTPITSELKNL
+317 TSKPINDELARL
-329 ENNPSPD
+329 ENNKNPGAD
-336 NKLKLNAYRQAAQVL
+336 DKLKLNAYRQAAQVL

-369 EGVLKDLQNLGKA
+369 DGVLKDLQNLGKA
-382 AGVESNANPAA
+382 AGVESNANPAE
-393 NKIEAESTEL
+393 NKIEAASTEM
-403 AAEAQTEKKINI
+403 AAEAQAEKK